1 VLLQV
6 LVKLLIRLAPEPVDV
21 VTPVPPFA
29 TASVP
34 ATETAP
40 DVAVDGVKPVEPKL
54 IVVTPPDAGV
64 AHAGTPPTTVKT

>member
-1 VLLQV
+1 M
-6 LVKLLIRLAPEPVDV
+6 
-21 VTPVPPFA
+21 TPVPPFA

-40 DVAVDGVKPVEPKL
+40 DVAVDGVSPVEPKL

-64 AHAGTPPTTVKT
+64 DHEGTPEANVNTCPLVPAASFDNVLDADA